1 MVLLLY
7 LRVLINNTRKCPYL
21 GKGLLIANVEVVSKS
36 KQLLRPLRNWKG
48 KLLKRQNS
56 TPEKINLE

>member
-1 MVLLLY
+1 M
-7 LRVLINNTRKCPYL
+7 INNTRKCPYL
-21 GKGLLIANVEVVSKS
+21 SKGLLIANVEVVSKS

-56 TPEKINLE
+56 TPEKLNLE